1 MNSPISTTSETS
13 ATATTPVRS
22 PSAKWEREEH
32 HVPVQSFT
40 GYTVKLAGWAKEG
53 EKKKEKKKEKEE
65 ENESKKEDENEEN
78 ESKKDEEQEEEKEE
92 TKDESQQ

>member
-53 EKKKEKKKEKEE
+53 EKKKE
-65 ENESKKEDENEEN
+65 ENESKKEDEKEENESKKEEN